1 MFCEKCGKE
10 LYEGAKFC
18 SGCGAVIEGSTAE
31 NTVTESSTEAE
42 ESVKKKNKNPAV
54 LIAAVI
60 IVIVVAL
67 VIGGVTLY
75 SIPKIRYE
83 RQLSLGQKYL
93 DELDYDKAI
102 AAYRAAIEIDPKN
115 PDAYLMLAQVY
126 LDNDDESEAMAILH
140 EGIDKTDN
148 SDLKE
153 LLKTNFTEEQIEAYN
168 NSYAAENRDSE
179 GQSDNG
185 EEKTKTL
192 SGDWEKE
199 IEKYAN
205 LNSFINDNRI
215 GDGCYFEYFMKQED
229 LKAAYAPIIGEYEE
243 YIEFL
248 KSNPG
253 IESEMDYTK
262 YPSLMRAYMDIGT
275 LYAITGDM
283 EKARDYTYLYS
294 SYYAEVSDLYT
305 LTDNGYVTEYDDGG
319 VFTYDVYGR
328 RISEDRTMREND
340 DSGIVYVYLT
350 YGDGMRMSSETVIY
364 ENGDERITQH
374 FYDEDGRLIRTEVN
388 RNGVLSE
395 FEYSYP
401 SPGIAVSRSISG
413 NGESQYEYNEYSC
426 RVY

>member
-215 GDGCYFEYFMKQED
+215 GDGAYFEYFMKQED

-262 YPSLMRAYMDIGT
+262 YLSLMSAYEQVGT
-275 LYAITGDM
+275 LYALTGDM
-283 EKARDYTYLYS
+283 EKARDCAYLYS
-294 SYYAEVSDLYT
+294 TYYAEFSDYIT
-305 LTDNGYVTEYDDGG
+305 LTDDGFYKNFDT
-319 VFTYDVYGR
+319 VYTYDAYGR
-328 RISEDRTMREND
+328 RISEDRTTREDEEN
-340 DSGIVYVYLT
+340 GIAYVYIT
-350 YGDGMRMSSETVIY
+350 YGEGMRISSETVIY
-364 ENGDERITQH
+364 ENGDERIAQH
-374 FYDEDGRLIRTEVN
+374 YYDEDGRILKTEET
-388 RNGVLSE
+388 RDGEHFE

-401 SPGIAVSRSISG
+401 SPGIAVCKSVDRQ
-413 NGESQYEYNEYSC
+413 GESQYEYNEYSC